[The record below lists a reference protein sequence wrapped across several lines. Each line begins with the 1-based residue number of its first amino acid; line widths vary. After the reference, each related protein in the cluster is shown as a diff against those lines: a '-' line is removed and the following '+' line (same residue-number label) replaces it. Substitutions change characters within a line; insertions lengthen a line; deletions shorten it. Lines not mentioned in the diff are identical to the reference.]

1 MYARSTTI
9 QGDPARMDDGIANVR
24 DEVMPAVR
32 AMDGC
37 MGLSMLVDRGSGMC
51 IVTTSWRDEQA
62 MHDSEGMVHDMRQ
75 RAADMMGGRAEVKEW
90 EIALMHRMHEAH
102 NGACTRVIW
111 TKGDPAMADDMIS
124 DFRMTLLSKLDDLPG
139 FCSVSVMI
147 DRDSGMAATAV
158 TYDSRQDMLDASE
171 AAAALRNAF
180 VRQVGSEIT
189 AMTEFDLALAHLR
202 VPESV

>member
-1 MYARSTTI
+1 
-9 QGDPARMDDGIANVR
+9 
-24 DEVMPAVR
+24 
-32 AMDGC
+32 
-37 MGLSMLVDRGSGMC
+37 
-51 IVTTSWRDEQA
+51 
-62 MHDSEGMVHDMRQ
+62 
-75 RAADMMGGRAEVKEW
+75 
-90 EIALMHRMHEAH
+90 
-102 NGACTRVIW
+102 
-111 TKGDPAMADDMIS
+111 MADDMVS

-189 AMTEFDLALAHLR
+189 DMTEFDLVLAHLR
-202 VPESV
+202 VPETV